1 MKYRA
6 LLLLLLT
13 LCLVGCGKTTDNDT
27 NVTSETIKADSV
39 ETDANSTEPQEPYVL
54 TFTAPT
60 IDGEEMSSDI
70 LSESKLTMINVWAT
84 YCNPCLKEM
93 PDLGEI
99 AASYDK
105 ADFQLIGIVSDV
117 SDRSSDKEVQ
127 NAKDLIAQTQANFP
141 HLLLNE
147 SLYMNLVGAVDS
159 VPTTF
164 FLNNK
169 GEMLGYLIGARDK
182 ESWVAIIEEL
192 LQTQ

>member
-27 NVTSETIKADSV
+27 NVTSETVKADSV

-117 SDRSSDKEVQ
+117 SDRSSDKEIQ
-127 NAKDLIAQTQANFP
+127 NAKDLIAQTQANYP

-147 SLYMNLVGAVDS
+147 SLYMG
-159 VPTTF
+159 VP
-164 FLNNK
+164 
-169 GEMLGYLIGARDK
+169 AP
-182 ESWVAIIEEL
+182 
-192 LQTQ
+192 

>member
-13 LCLVGCGKTTDNDT
+13 LCLVGCGKTTDNDI
-27 NVTSETIKADSV
+27 NVTSETVKADSV
-39 ETDANSTEPQEPYVL
+39 ETDVNSTEPQEPYVL
-54 TFTAPT
+54 TFTAST

-117 SDRSSDKEVQ
+117 NDRSSDKEIQ
-127 NAKDLIAQTQANFP
+127 NAKDLIAQTKANFP

-169 GEMLGYLIGARDK
+169 GEMLGYLIGAREK
-182 ESWVAIIEEL
+182 ESWVAIIDEL
-192 LQTQ
+192 LQMQ

>member
-27 NVTSETIKADSV
+27 NVTSETIKAESV
-39 ETDANSTEPQEPYVL
+39 ETDANSTEAQEPYVL
-54 TFTAPT
+54 TFTAST

-117 SDRSSDKEVQ
+117 SDRSSDKEIQ
-127 NAKDLIAQTQANFP
+127 TAKDLIAQTQANFP

-169 GEMLGYLIGARDK
+169 GEVLGYLIGARDK

>member
-99 AASYDK
+99 ATSYDK

-117 SDRSSDKEVQ
+117 NDRSSDKEIQ

>member
-27 NVTSETIKADSV
+27 NVTSETLTADSV

-127 NAKDLIAQTQANFP
+127 KAKDLIAQTQANFP

-164 FLNNK
+164 FLNDK
-169 GEMLGYLIGARDK
+169 GEVLGYLIGARDK

>member
-27 NVTSETIKADSV
+27 NVTSETLTADSV

-60 IDGEEMSSDI
+60 IDGEELSSDI

-117 SDRSSDKEVQ
+117 NDRSSDKEIQ